1 MKNTLLLILVIFT
14 IRLCA
19 QQPAKAYVL
28 SEGGFQT
35 GTSKLGL
42 LNLTDN
48 SFSANIFS
56 PGQLGPYPDGLLIY
70 NNYLYIVEQGNYGAS
85 GKIYKL
91 DTNGTVL
98 NSASVGTNPYSLAI
112 SNGKIYITNGATS
125 KVSVL
130 NLSDFSAVTE
140 ISVGVYP
147 QEIVACKNKIFV
159 ANTSLYGGASDSTVS
174 VIDPLQDKVV
184 ATLTVRK
191 DPSSLAVS
199 NDGYLL
205 IGCPGDAAY
214 SRIYKV
220 DPVTYA
226 ISNSYTIP
234 DYGFGKEIAVD
245 KSGNDIYFIA
255 NSNDVVKYT
264 MTTGSAKVI
273 VPSVFP
279 ANSYY
284 GYTFDPVS
292 HTHYVLDA
300 KSYTVNG
307 ALAIYD
313 STGQVKQTFTTG
325 IAPRRIVLKYS
336 STAAGV
342 SESIRTLT
350 QYSLLQNYP
359 NPFNPSTTISWE
371 SATRGQVV
379 LRVLDILGNEIKI
392 LQNGEMAAGSHKV
405 QFDASGL
412 SSGIFYYQ
420 LTAPGFSATKKMILI
435 K

>member
-1 MKNTLLLILVIFT
+1 MKNTLLLILTIFT

-19 QQPAKAYVL
+19 QQPAKAFVL

-42 LNLTDN
+42 FNPADN
-48 SFSANIFS
+48 SFSASIFS
-56 PGQLGPYPDGLLIY
+56 PGQLGPYPDGLLLY

-98 NSASVGTNPYSLAI
+98 NSAIVGTNPYSLAI

-159 ANTSLYGGASDSTVS
+159 ANTSLYGGASDSTIS

-191 DPSSLAVS
+191 DPSSLVVS

-205 IGCPGDAAY
+205 VGCPGDAAY

-220 DPVTYA
+220 DPATYA

-234 DYGFGKEIAVD
+234 DFGFGKDMAVD
-245 KSGNDIYFIA
+245 KSGNDLYFIA
-255 NSNDVVKYT
+255 NSNDIVKYSPA
-264 MTTGSAKVI
+264 TGSAKVI

-292 HTHYVLDA
+292 RTHYVLDA
-300 KSYTVNG
+300 KTYSVNG
-307 ALAIYD
+307 SLAIYD
-313 STGQVKQTFTTG
+313 SAGQVKQTFTTG
-325 IAPRRIVLKYS
+325 IAPRRVVLKYNS
-336 STAAGV
+336 AASGV
-342 SESIRTLT
+342 SEAIRSLT
-350 QYSLLQNYP
+350 RYTLLQNYP
-359 NPFNPSTTISWE
+359 NPFNPSTTISWQ
-371 SATRGQVV
+371 SAVRGHVV
-379 LRVLDILGNEIKI
+379 LRILDILGKEIQV
-392 LQNGEMAAGSHKV
+392 LLDGEMAAGAHAV
-405 QFDASGL
+405 QFDAGRL
-412 SSGIFYYQ
+412 SSGIYYYQ
-420 LTAPGFSATKKMILI
+420 LTAPGFSATRKMTLI